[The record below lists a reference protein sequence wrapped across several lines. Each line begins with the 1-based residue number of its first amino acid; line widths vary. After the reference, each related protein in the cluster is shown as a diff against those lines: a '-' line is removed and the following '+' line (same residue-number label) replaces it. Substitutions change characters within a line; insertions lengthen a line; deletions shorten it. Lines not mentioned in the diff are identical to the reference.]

1 MIDTAKPPLTIT
13 IKSAQ
18 RLRYA
23 CRGGR
28 NIVSSEEI
36 MKILDGE
43 KKPAKE
49 KSQSITLKS
58 KSLEKYFGDLK
69 SKKLVTEKIEQSLQ
83 LTEITI
89 PQILDSYGIE
99 DMDYESIVANA
110 LKRYY
115 GGKNDEKD

>member
-1 MIDTAKPPLTIT
+1 
-13 IKSAQ
+13 
-18 RLRYA
+18 
-23 CRGGR
+23 
-28 NIVSSEEI
+28 